1 MSLMRT
7 TRLYATE
14 ELWSIGQEITRE
26 LSRRYG
32 QQLKIVI
39 VENQEK
45 K

>member
-26 LSRRYG
+26 LSRRYITTKNCNCG
-32 QQLKIVI
+32 
-39 VENQEK
+39 EPRK